1 MTILNESGSP
11 DVITPLYSLPAL
23 ARRLPDTL
31 FVVAGT
37 RADAHLA
44 LSSISLP
51 GSPPTRSQHAAGL
64 GGRVAFVVLDPDIK
78 PDGGS
83 LCSRVVEAA
92 AGARKPP
99 KLVMLV
105 ARHSTRLLGVDAAF
119 EAELAERRLGVPVRA
134 VGPSGGPPG
143 GPPGE
148 PLEVGGM
155 NALATD
161 LEDEVI
167 GALVSLCPRAG
178 GAPAAA
184 FEGEGTIRK
193 GSGFLDRLRG
203 RGAGHGASEER
214 AAPRPVVLLGG
225 SEASRAELAAELGQ
239 ARVEVAGGVPGG
251 EAGGVEDLPE
261 VGEGTVVAPL
271 DPYLTRAC
279 RAAGE
284 RGALVVRTLMPIGVD
299 GTARFLGDVAAAAG
313 HGTGGA
319 AAEVQRARQAWSGL
333 DPLRARLRGKRVFFT
348 GDTGLE
354 VPLARFLAN
363 AGAVVVEVGAPR
375 LERRFLAADLSALGA
390 DVDVVES
397 PDWRAQLGRIDKA
410 RPDVVV
416 ASPGLYAPLVAR
428 GHLVR
433 SSQDLL
439 ALDLHGYEGARRTLT
454 LFARTF
460 DRAEALDALD
470 L

>member
-11 DVITPLYSLPAL
+11 DVISPLQSLSSL

-31 FVVAGT
+31 FIVVGT

-44 LSSISLP
+44 LSLSFSPLP
-51 GSPPTRSQHAAGL
+51 GSPPVSESAAGDP
-64 GGRVAFVVLDPDIK
+64 GGGVAFVVLDPDIE
-78 PDGGS
+78 PASGALS
-83 LCSRVVEAA
+83 SRVVEAA
-92 AGARKPP
+92 AGARRPP
-99 KLVMLV
+99 KSVMLV
-105 ARHSTRLLGVDAAF
+105 ARRSARLLGVDAAF
-119 EAELAERRLGVPVRA
+119 EAELAGRRLGVPVRA
-134 VGPSGGPPG
+134 VEPSAGPPDG
-143 GPPGE
+143 GT
-148 PLEVGGM
+148 

-161 LEDEVI
+161 LEDAVLEAFV
-167 GALVSLCPRAG
+167 GLCPRVGVAS
-178 GAPAAA
+178 ATA
-184 FEGEGTIRK
+184 FESEDPVRK
-193 GSGFLDRLRG
+193 GGSSLLGRLRG
-203 RGAGHGASEER
+203 RGAGHEVSRES

-225 SEASRAELAAELGQ
+225 SEASRPELAAELGQ
-239 ARVEVAGGVPGG
+239 AGVEVVGGVPGRLG
-251 EAGGVEDLPE
+251 DLPE
-261 VGEGTVVAPL
+261 IGEGTVAAPL

-279 RAAGE
+279 RAAEE

-313 HGTGGA
+313 YGMGGA
-319 AAEVQRARQAWSGL
+319 TAEAQRARQAWSGL
-333 DPLRARLRGKRVFFT
+333 NPLRARLRGKRVFFT

-354 VPLARFLAN
+354 VPLGRFLAN
-363 AGAVVVEVGAPR
+363 AGAVVVEVGVPR

-390 DVDVVES
+390 DVDVVEA
-397 PDWRAQLGRIDKA
+397 PDWRAQLGRIDEA

-433 SSQDLL
+433 SSLDLL
-439 ALDLHGYEGARRTLT
+439 ALDLHGYAGARRVLT

-460 DRAEALDALD
+460 ERAETLDALD